1 MDFLGRVVEWFTT
14 GAHWQGDAG
23 VIHRLSE
30 HVVMSA
36 AAVLVAAVIALPVG
50 VWLGHTGRGGALA
63 INLSNIGR
71 AVPSFAILVIA
82 AQLFGIGWE
91 PAFAALVALGI
102 PPMVTNAYVGLR
114 DVDADV
120 RESARGMGMTGVQ
133 ALWRVELPVALVPL
147 MAGVRTAAVQVV
159 ATATL
164 AALVAWGGLGRFIVD
179 GISQRDFVQV
189 FAGAVLVG
197 ALSILTELGLAGLQR
212 LIVPKGLR
220 RQESGKNEP
229 FEALVVA
236 EMATEVRVGP

>member
-1 MDFLGRVVEWFTT
+1 VDFLGRVVAWFTT
-14 GAHWQGDAG
+14 ASHWQGNAG
-23 VIHRLSE
+23 ALHRLSE

-36 AAVLVAAVIALPVG
+36 SAVAVAAAVALPLG

-63 INLSNIGR
+63 INLSNVGR
-71 AVPSFAILVIA
+71 AIPSFAILVIA

-91 PAFAALVALGI
+91 PAFAALVALGV
-102 PPMVTNAYVGLR
+102 PPMVTNAYVGMR

-120 RESARGMGMTGVQ
+120 KESARGMGMTGFQ
-133 ALWRVELPVALVPL
+133 SLWRVELPVALPPL

-179 GISQRDFVQV
+179 GIAQRDFVQV

-197 ALSILTELGLAGLQR
+197 ALSILTELALAGLQR

-220 RQESGKNEP
+220 PAGTSKNEP
-229 FEALVVA
+229 FRALVA
-236 EMATEVRVGP
+236 GEMATEMRVNP